1 MAGWGGGVSGS
12 DLRVRPPCPGLPRG
26 GCVMR
31 GQDKESQRRG
41 TDGGG
46 EGRTEWKESLRR
58 ES

>member
-1 MAGWGGGVSGS
+1 MSGGGSGS

-26 GCVMR
+26 GCVMHL
-31 GQDKESQRRG
+31 QDKESQRRG

-46 EGRTEWKESLRR
+46 EGRMEWKESLKR